1 MLELPLSLLRSLAG
15 PLTIQSGP
23 LTLQTN
29 QFLYLDGTVSG
40 NPANAGLR
48 YNSAVPSLDIFAG
61 GAVVQL
67 NVNTNVVSL
76 NGPVSLGNN
85 QNNLI
90 RITGAAN
97 GSAPTIAALGSSDA
111 NVSISLV
118 PKGTGGLRVPTG
130 GNGIAG
136 VSGAMTA
143 GSVTVNTGA
152 VTASSVIMLTRAT
165 AGGTVGSL
173 AAAPASIVAGASF
186 VITSSSGTDTST
198 VFWLI
203 IN

>member
-1 MLELPLSLLRSLAG
+1 MLELPLSLLKSLAG

-23 LTLQTN
+23 LTLQSG
-29 QFLYLDGTVSG
+29 QFLYLDGSISG
-40 NPANAGLR
+40 NPSFAGIK
-48 YNSAVPSLDIFAG
+48 YNSGNVRLEIAAVTVNLGFGGGS
-61 GAVVQL
+61 GAVNQPQFNAAATGVAPAYS
-67 NVNTNVVSL
+67 VVGL
-76 NGPVSLGNN
+76 D
-85 QNNLI
+85 
-90 RITGAAN
+90 
-97 GSAPTIAALGSSDA
+97 SD
-111 NVSISLV
+111 ISLALT
-118 PKGTGGLRVPTG
+118 PKGKGGLRVPTG
-130 GNGIAG
+130 ANGIAG